1 MQKLPG
7 WKTVGMAVRHC
18 LDQVLQ
24 ENSHMLQ
31 VVQSVGR
38 DQPLYRDADVR
49 LVQSK
54 LASLLGLKDIP
65 RQPGLWSELL
75 QALVQ
80 ASGDPDL
87 PAAKWPKEGTP
98 LGIEEEIPPGG
109 VFPRLSA
116 EEQVGEAARLEFCH
130 EMSGAEYNYQSYE
143 EHREHADKLFRKEV
157 EAGFAQADADRA
169 TLESQVGPLVLAAIG
184 VVAKRKPGGGYKYRL
199 VHDLRRNG
207 VNSKIQVQE
216 RLILPR
222 LKDAIED
229 AVSLFESG
237 LLPEEE
243 VLWLTLDF
251 KDAFK
256 QLPTKQSEQ
265 RYLAGQADGRY
276 FYYKTVLFGVRT
288 GPLVWC
294 RVAALVSRATQAL
307 TSSVESRLELFID
320 DPLIALKGT
329 QSMVRWA
336 AARVLWF
343 WLALGLKLAWP
354 KGSLGPEAHWI
365 GAVLKADRTQR
376 AVEVSIPASKIQ
388 DWRQAAVAIL
398 KRPWTSRR
406 AVQKFAGKMSW
417 AAGVILQAKPYVQM
431 LYAALN
437 VSKQVVYAKQLKH
450 ALTWLVA
457 LFDGFNNGFHR
468 TVRAHVRHQVCL
480 EFLVDAS
487 PWGGGA
493 VRLVNGCPVEC
504 FCLTWQKTDEGA
516 IGAHIGQAASQAQWE
531 AYMAL
536 RALWKWLTPELEG
549 QVRIR
554 GDAAGVLQSFVK
566 RSSKSHT
573 LSKIVR
579 EVTLHL
585 ALTHRSLE
593 AIHLWSEDNAWADA
607 LSRLADPRKPATV
620 PPELR
625 HLPLHR
631 QGPVLWRYAPV
642 VRADQSSS

>member
-1 MQKLPG
+1 
-7 WKTVGMAVRHC
+7 
-18 LDQVLQ
+18 
-24 ENSHMLQ
+24 ML
-31 VVQSVGR
+31 S
-38 DQPLYRDADVR
+38 
-49 LVQSK
+49 S
-54 LASLLGLKDIP
+54 
-65 RQPGLWSELL
+65 
-75 QALVQ
+75 
-80 ASGDPDL
+80 
-87 PAAKWPKEGTP
+87 
-98 LGIEEEIPPGG
+98 
-109 VFPRLSA
+109 
-116 EEQVGEAARLEFCH
+116 
-130 EMSGAEYNYQSYE
+130 
-143 EHREHADKLFRKEV
+143 
-157 EAGFAQADADRA
+157 
-169 TLESQVGPLVLAAIG
+169 IG
-184 VVAKRKPGGGYKYRL
+184 VVVKRKPDGSYKYRL
-199 VHDLRRNG
+199 VHDLRRSG
-207 VNSKIQVQE
+207 VNSKIKVLE
-216 RLILPR
+216 RLVLPR
-222 LKDAIED
+222 LEDAIDD

-237 LLPEEE
+237 LLPQEE

-256 QLPTKQSEQ
+256 QLPTKPTER
-265 RYLAGQADGRY
+265 RYLAGQADGQY

-307 TSSVESRLELFID
+307 TSSAESRLELFID
-320 DPLIALKGT
+320 DPLIAMKGT
-329 QSMVRWA
+329 RQVVHWA

-354 KGSLGPEAHWI
+354 KGSLGTEAHWI
-365 GAVLKADRTQR
+365 GTVLKADHIKQT
-376 AVEVSIPASKIQ
+376 VEVSIPAEKIQ

-398 KRPWTSRR
+398 QRPWTSRKSIQR
-406 AVQKFAGKMSW
+406 FAGKMSW

-431 LYAALN
+431 LYSALN

-457 LFDGFNNGFHR
+457 LFDGFNNGLHR
-468 TVRAHVRHQVCL
+468 RVQAHVRHQVCL

-504 FCLTWQKTDEGA
+504 FCLTWHEIDERA
-516 IGAHIGQAASQAQWE
+516 IGARIGQAASQAQWE

-536 RALWKWLTPELEG
+536 RALWKWLTSELEG
-549 QVRIR
+549 QVKIR

-566 RSSKSHT
+566 RSSKSAT
-573 LSKIVR
+573 LTRVVR

-607 LSRLADPRKPATV
+607 LSRLADPQKPATV

-631 QGPVLWRYAPV
+631 QGPVLWRYAPA
-642 VRADQSSS
+642 VRANVLVGSTDWCLLCCSQSGLIPSLSRLGFNWGKDCPRTPGTFILGLLGLLGPCVAQFASRLQ